1 MSDVFQGTLFHID
14 MLNGEKRDLSPILSV
29 KCLQVC
35 VPQSMEALDPLMM
48 SKLSLSKYSEPH
60 IYIMC
65 MEAVCPSVRS
75 SVGCV
80 SKTVRWI
87 KVKFN

>member
-14 MLNGEKRDLSPILSV
+14 MLNGEKRDRNPILSV

-35 VPQSMEALDPLMM
+35 VPQSMEALDPLMQ

-65 MEAVCPSVRS
+65 MEAVCPSVRGLRVENCS
-75 SVGCV
+75 MDLGE
-80 SKTVRWI
+80 I
-87 KVKFN
+87 

>member
-14 MLNGEKRDLSPILSV
+14 MLNGEKRNLNPILSV

-35 VPQSMEALDPLMM
+35 VAESMEAPLMQ

-65 MEAVCPSVRS
+65 M
-75 SVGCV
+75 
-80 SKTVRWI
+80 
-87 KVKFN
+87 

>member
-14 MLNGEKRDLSPILSV
+14 MLNGEKRDLNPILSA
-29 KCLQVC
+29 KCLQVY
-35 VPQSMEALDPLMM
+35 VPQSMEALDPLMQ

-60 IYIMC
+60 IYKC
-65 MEAVCPSVRS
+65 AWKLYVLL
-75 SVGCV
+75 SVGYV

-87 KVKFN
+87 